1 MRYLYICGLL
11 AGMIGAG
18 VAQPA
23 RTPDGTLWAGTT
35 FSLRA
40 TATVG
45 NHIVRLSNESNVSIG
60 AIIQWRVVQESAP
73 AQTIPGSEGWFTLLL
88 TNRSNTVDA
97 LNLRLKS
104 YESGDAT
111 PWSFA
116 MFEQREDG
124 SGYNNGNFLTEVT
137 SVFMPGE
144 TRRLFIRAT
153 PPSNRNTDGALP
165 NWFSYSQRNSSLS
178 YQRDLA
184 VGVEAPRWTH
194 TSASTSANHQIIGEP
209 LLLQGRLYWLTW
221 DGQVVRLYRTPNP
234 LSASATFSNNISL
247 EARISMPAPTHS
259 TALIGD
265 RWYLLTRTGRLMF
278 FHLSHAQGGATIA
291 AQLLNLPDGVSPEPN
306 LPLIQVGD
314 YLGFADRQ
322 NRLWLVHSISHV
334 ITLVPSFSTQPIT
347 ALSQLQGNFFAVGR
361 SDGRIDVYMDAIPVA
376 QGLRVP
382 GAANQPI
389 RFINLYDT
397 VMTVVA
403 GNTVGVYRP
412 STAKWLWS
420 YTLDSPPV
428 APPVCDTREGG
439 CYVLTESGQLYGL
452 ELWRGVLAPFYPQ
465 QIFSEIAVSRAALSC
480 VARSDREVPYL
491 YLQAQLADGN
501 VRTMFITAANP
512 LNRFVYPVT
521 LTNTPIGTRWL
532 FTETTSQGLAINW
545 VSYGASSDATRGA
558 FYGFLLR

>member
-1 MRYLYICGLL
+1 
-11 AGMIGAG
+11 MIGAG

-40 TATVG
+40 TATIG

-104 YESGDAT
+104 NESGDAT

-116 MFEQREDG
+116 MYEQREDG
-124 SGYNNGNFLTEVT
+124 SGFNNGNLLTETT

-144 TRRLFIRAT
+144 TRRLFIRAN
-153 PPSNRNTDGALP
+153 PPSNRNTDGAFL
-165 NWFSYSQRNSSLS
+165 NWFSYSQCNSSLS
-178 YQRDLA
+178 FQREFA
-184 VGVEAPRWTH
+184 VGVEASRGAQ
-194 TSASTSANHQIIGEP
+194 TSALTSTNHQIIGEP

-221 DGQVVRLYRTPNP
+221 DGQIVRLYRTPNP
-234 LSASATFSNNISL
+234 LSASVTFSNNINL

-259 TALIGD
+259 TVLIGD
-265 RWYLLTRTGRLMF
+265 RWYLLTQTGHLMF
-278 FHLSHAQGGATIA
+278 FPLTLAQGGTTIA
-291 AQLLNLPDGVSPEPN
+291 AQLLNLPEGVSPDPN
-306 LPLIQVGD
+306 LPLIRVGD
-314 YLGFADRQ
+314 HLGFADRQ
-322 NRLWLVHSISHV
+322 NRLWLVHSVSQV
-334 ITLVPSFSTQPIT
+334 LTLVPSFSTQPIT
-347 ALSQLQGNFFAVGR
+347 ALSQLHGNFFAAGR
-361 SDGRIDVYMDAIPVA
+361 SDGRIDVYMDAIPVV

-382 GAANQPI
+382 NAANQPI

-412 STAKWLWS
+412 SIAKWLWS

-428 APPVCDTREGG
+428 APPVCDLRGGG
-439 CYVLTESGQLYGL
+439 CYVLTESGQLYGF
-452 ELWRGVLAPFYPQ
+452 ELWRGALAPLYPQ
-465 QIFSEIAVSRAALSC
+465 QLFSEVAVSRAALGC
-480 VARSDREVPYL
+480 VTRSDREVPYL
-491 YLQAQLADGN
+491 YLQAQLADGT
-501 VRTMFITAANP
+501 VRTMFITATNP
-512 LNRFVYPVT
+512 LNRFVFPTT

-532 FTETTSQGLAINW
+532 FTDTTSQGLAINW
-545 VSYGASSDATRGA
+545 VSSGAGSDATRGA